1 MLLRTLLVA
10 GALSLTTPAF
20 AQVESQIA
28 GERRDAAL
36 AAADAHLDAQGH
48 AILRDLAGLV
58 SIPNV
63 ASDAE
68 NIGRNAEA
76 IGAMLE
82 RRGATVEL
90 IRTGDAPPIVYGR
103 LDAPGAERTIA
114 LYVHYDGQ
122 PVDRRMWA
130 YDPWEATLLTGSVA
144 SGARRIDFPE
154 AGESIDPEW
163 RLVGRSTSDDKAPIA
178 AILHALDALD
188 AAGVERTVNLVFFFE
203 GEEEAGSMHLEQTL
217 HAMEDRLS
225 DIDLW
230 LFCDGPSHQSG
241 RPQLIFGVR
250 GVIGLEITTF
260 GALRPLHSGHYGNF
274 SPNPAMRLANLL
286 ASMKDDE
293 GRVLIDGFGDDTAA
307 LSPYE
312 EAALDLVPPIDDTL
326 LAELGLAR
334 QERPGE
340 PYARSVLRPSLNI
353 RGLASA
359 NVGEGSR
366 NVVPTTATVSID
378 IRLAPGNDPARMIEI
393 VEAHIAAQGF
403 HIVRDAPDVD
413 TRRAHERIAQVRW
426 SDRYPAAQSSMTHE
440 AVRPV
445 VQAARRA
452 ARASGMGDLVLNP
465 LLGGTLP
472 IYLFTDIL
480 GKPAVITPLANHDNN
495 QHAENEDL
503 RVGNLWYGVRLFS
516 AVMTME

>member
-1 MLLRTLLVA
+1 MVFRTLLIA
-10 GALSLTTPAF
+10 AALGAAAPAP
-20 AQVESQIA
+20 AQVDSQIA
-28 GERRDAAL
+28 GEPRSPAL
-36 AAADAHLDAQGH
+36 DAADAHIGAQGH
-48 AILRDLAGLV
+48 ALLRDLAGLV
-58 SIPNV
+58 AIPNV

-82 RRGATVEL
+82 RRGVTVEL
-90 IRTGDAPPIVYGR
+90 IRTADAPPVVYGR

-130 YDPWEATLLTGSVA
+130 HDPWEATLLTGSVA

-154 AGESIDPEW
+154 AGEPINPDW
-163 RLVGRSTSDDKAPIA
+163 RLVGRSTSDDKAPIV
-178 AILHALDALD
+178 AILAALDALE

-203 GEEEAGSMHLEQTL
+203 GEEEAGSPHLEATL
-217 HAMEDRLS
+217 RAMEERLA
-225 DIDLW
+225 DVDLW

-274 SPNPAMRLANLL
+274 SPNPGMRLANLL
-286 ASMKDDE
+286 ASMKDDD
-293 GRVLIDGFGDDTAA
+293 GRVLIDGFGDDTRP
-307 LSPYE
+307 LSSYE
-312 EAALDLVPPIDDTL
+312 EAALDLVPSIDASL
-326 LAELGLAR
+326 LEELGLAR
-334 QERPGE
+334 QERAGE
-340 PYARSVLRPSLNI
+340 AYARSVLRPSLNI

-359 NVGEGSR
+359 NVGAGSR
-366 NVVPTTATVSID
+366 NVVPTTATASLD
-378 IRLAPGNDPARMIEI
+378 IRLAPGNDPARMIELI
-393 VEAHIAAQGF
+393 EAHIAEQGF
-403 HIVRDAPDVD
+403 HIVRAAPDEA

-426 SDRYPAAQSSMTHE
+426 SDGYPAAQSSMTHE
-440 AVRPV
+440 QVRPV
-445 VQAARRA
+445 IHAARRA

-472 IYLFTDIL
+472 IYLFTDML